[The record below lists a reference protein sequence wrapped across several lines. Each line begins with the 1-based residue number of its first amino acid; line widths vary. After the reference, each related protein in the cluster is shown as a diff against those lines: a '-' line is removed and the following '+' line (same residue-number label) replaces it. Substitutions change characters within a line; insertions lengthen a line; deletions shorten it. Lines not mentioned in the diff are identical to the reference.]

1 MLICT
6 KAYFKKNQR
15 YIKTTYTIYNLI
27 LFQKS
32 MLSYQSIVKKQEMT
46 ERVKRH
52 PPAYRRKQ
60 NMAKRKGQKRRNQ
73 KYQVNNRQLKAKR
86 MYKDTI
92 FRMLYHDKE
101 NLLSLYNAVNGRE
114 YTDPEKLQVVTLENA
129 IYMGMKNDLAF
140 IMDMNLYLYE
150 HQSTY
155 NSNIPLRNLFY
166 IADEYQRLVVRKSLY
181 STVIQKIPTPRFIV
195 FYNGTKK
202 VEDYNEFRLSSA
214 YENPTDDPDLELR
227 VTMLNVNDGHNLEL
241 MEHCRTLKE
250 YAKYVARV
258 RKYVTQNIPL
268 EEAVTRAVDECIKE
282 GILAEFLVKNK
293 AEVIKVSIY
302 EYDKEF
308 EEKKLRKAEYE
319 AGVEAGVE
327 SGIELGERSLLKK
340 QIKKKLKK
348 RKSIGQIADELE
360 EEVTAIQRI
369 IEEIQKEE

>member
-1 MLICT
+1 
-6 KAYFKKNQR
+6 
-15 YIKTTYTIYNLI
+15 
-27 LFQKS
+27 
-32 MLSYQSIVKKQEMT
+32 
-46 ERVKRH
+46 
-52 PPAYRRKQ
+52 
-60 NMAKRKGQKRRNQ
+60 MAKCKRNRN
-73 KYQVNNRQLKAKR
+73 KTKRNFTVKTPTANRN
-86 MYKDTI
+86 YKDTV
-92 FRMLYHDKE
+92 FRMLFSDRK
-101 NLLSLYNAVNGRE
+101 NLLSLYNAVNQSDYNNPDDLE
-114 YTDPEKLQVVTLENA
+114 IVTLENA

-155 NSNIPLRNLFY
+155 NPNIPLRNLFY
-166 IADEYQRLVVRKSLY
+166 IADEYQRLVVQKSLY

-202 VEDYNEFRLSSA
+202 VDDYNEFRLSSA
-214 YENPTDDPDLELR
+214 YENPTDNPDLELR

-268 EEAVTRAVDECIKE
+268 EEAVTRAVDECIEE
-282 GILAEFLVKNK
+282 GILAEFLMKNK

-319 AGVEAGVE
+319 AGVEAG
-327 SGIELGERSLLKK
+327 IELGERSLLEN
-340 QIKKKLKK
+340 QIRKKLKK
-348 RKSIGQIADELE
+348 GKPIEQIADELE
-360 EEVTAIQRI
+360 EAVTTIQRI
-369 IEEIQKEE
+369 IEETKKEN

>member
-1 MLICT
+1 
-6 KAYFKKNQR
+6 
-15 YIKTTYTIYNLI
+15 
-27 LFQKS
+27 
-32 MLSYQSIVKKQEMT
+32 
-46 ERVKRH
+46 
-52 PPAYRRKQ
+52 
-60 NMAKRKGQKRRNQ
+60 MAKCKRNRN
-73 KYQVNNRQLKAKR
+73 KTKR
-86 MYKDTI
+86 NFTVKTPTANQNYKDTV
-92 FRMLYHDKE
+92 FRMLFSDRK
-101 NLLSLYNAVNGRE
+101 NLLSLYNAVNQSDYNNPDDLE
-114 YTDPEKLQVVTLENA
+114 IVTLENA

-155 NSNIPLRNLFY
+155 NPNIPLRNLFY
-166 IADEYQRLVVRKSLY
+166 IADEYQRLVVQKSLY

-202 VEDYNEFRLSSA
+202 VDDYNEFRLSSA
-214 YENPTDDPDLELR
+214 YENRTDNPDLELR

-268 EEAVTRAVDECIKE
+268 EEAVTRAVDECIEE
-282 GILAEFLVKNK
+282 GILAEFLMKNK

-319 AGVEAGVE
+319 AGVEAG
-327 SGIELGERSLLKK
+327 IELGERSLLEN
-340 QIKKKLKK
+340 QIRKKLKK
-348 RKSIGQIADELE
+348 GKPIEQIADELE
-360 EEVTAIQRI
+360 EAVTTIQRI
-369 IEEIQKEE
+369 IEETKKEN